1 MLQLTKCQDGTALAQ
16 LSKEPRARVCESA
29 QGLELNFADEK
40 VQAKL
45 ERMMTPGARKAVHEL
60 LGSLEAVQAKA
71 AADLLQKS
79 VRATPG
85 SHTVLLDI
93 DDQGTNTTDFMAAME
108 GGMLT
113 EPEPVKKD

>member
-1 MLQLTKCQDGTALAQ
+1 MLQLTKCQDGTSLAQ

-45 ERMMTPGARKAVHEL
+45 ERMMTPGARRAVHEL

-71 AADLLQKS
+71 AADRVQRS
-79 VRATPG
+79 VKATTG
-85 SHTVLLDI
+85 NHTLLLDLDL
-93 DDQGTNTTDFMAAME
+93 DDQGTKEPDF
-108 GGMLT
+108 
-113 EPEPVKKD
+113 